1 MTFPSTPTEFYISVD
16 VETSGPNPGLYS
28 MLSIGACTLDESRQV
43 FYVEMKPDKPGFE
56 PEAVRIS
63 QLSLERL
70 AAEGMEPALAMQ
82 RFADWITQCTPA
94 GSSPLFLGF
103 NAPFDWMFVCDYFQ
117 RYLGQNPFGHT
128 AIDIKSFYMGLNG
141 ISWSETSMS
150 SIAPRFLDQC
160 RLTHNA
166 LQDAIDQAAIFKQML
181 AESKHTASK

>member
-70 AAEGMEPALAMQ
+70 AAEGMEPTQAMQ
-82 RFADWITQCTPA
+82 RFADWVAQCTPT
-94 GSSPLFLGF
+94 GSTPLFLGF
-103 NAPFDWMFVCDYFQ
+103 NSPFDWMFVCDYFQ
-117 RYLGQNPFGHT
+117 RFLGLNPFGHT
-128 AIDIKSFYMGLNG
+128 AIDIKSFYMGLFG
-141 ISWSETSMS
+141 TTWLETSMS
-150 SIAPRFLDQC
+150 FIAPRFLDVR

-166 LQDAIDQAAIFKQML
+166 LQDAIDQAAIFKQLLM
-181 AESKHTASK
+181 ESKRLSKQ